1 MSKPPA
7 VAPSPRHAVIDLLR
21 GVVMVLMVLDHARD
35 FFFSSRLDPTDLK
48 TTTPLLFFTR
58 WVTHFCAPVFVLL
71 AGVAAYLYGARRTP
85 AELGRFLATRGLW
98 LVFLELVVVHFGWFP
113 DPEFRVTLLQVMWAL
128 GWSMLL
134 LAGLSRLPLA
144 VVVGFG
150 GLLIAGHN
158 LLDPVRA
165 AQLGA
170 WGPLWKLLHEPGV
183 YRINPQHLLIIGYPL
198 VPWCGV
204 MAVGYGLG
212 ALIHRAPQRWPRYA
226 LGLGAAATVLFVLL
240 RLLNGYGEPQPWH
253 GQNSALYT
261 LLSFLSCSKYPPS
274 LLYLL
279 MTLGPALLFLG
290 AMQRAAAGALARP
303 LVTLGR
309 APLLFYVAH
318 LFLLRYTS
326 LPIGYAVLGRAAL
339 DTSHGNFF
347 LSLNFPL
354 WTVYLSWV
362 VTVLLLYPLCRWFV
376 GVRAR
381 HPDKRWLSY
390 L

>member
-212 ALIHRAPQRWPRYA
+212 ALIHRAPQRWSCYA
-226 LGLGAAATVLFVLL
+226 FGLGAAASDF
-240 RLLNGYGEPQPWH
+240 RR
-253 GQNSALYT
+253 SASRSCFEKEINRRRSRAWT
-261 LLSFLSCSKYPPS
+261 CRHCSREASSNRMGLSSGKIIGR
-274 LLYLL
+274 
-279 MTLGPALLFLG
+279 GP
-290 AMQRAAAGALARP
+290 
-303 LVTLGR
+303 
-309 APLLFYVAH
+309 
-318 LFLLRYTS
+318 
-326 LPIGYAVLGRAAL
+326 
-339 DTSHGNFF
+339 GN
-347 LSLNFPL
+347 
-354 WTVYLSWV
+354 
-362 VTVLLLYPLCRWFV
+362 
-376 GVRAR
+376 
-381 HPDKRWLSY
+381 
-390 L
+390 